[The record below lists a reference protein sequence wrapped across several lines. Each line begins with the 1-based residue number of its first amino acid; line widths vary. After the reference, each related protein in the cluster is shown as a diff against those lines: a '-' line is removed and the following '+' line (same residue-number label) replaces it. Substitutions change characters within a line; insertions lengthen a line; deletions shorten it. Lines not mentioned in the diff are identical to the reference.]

1 MRPGII
7 VSIIG
12 HIGAV
17 LMTLL
22 VWETRD
28 TIAPRAGQIVPIEIV
43 DVALESNV
51 RALAEE
57 LPEEVSPEEQTPAEA
72 EGTEKRE
79 PGSVNG
85 SPANLPRSG
94 DSQSD

>member
-1 MRPGII
+1 MRPGVI

-12 HIGAV
+12 HVGAV

-22 VWETRD
+22 AWEART
-28 TIAPRAGQIVPIEIV
+28 TLPPESGAVVPVEIV

-57 LPEEVSPEEQTPAEA
+57 APE
-72 EGTEKRE
+72 
-79 PGSVNG
+79 
-85 SPANLPRSG
+85 
-94 DSQSD
+94 